1 MPVGI
6 SQVTQI
12 CSGGLT
18 SLRAPVG
25 TAHTCCH
32 IRNDEM
38 KFDTDGVL
46 LMLRARLQPQ
56 VAITTQRLQLL
67 YTFETAR
74 VT

>member
-18 SLRAPVG
+18 SLRVPVG

-32 IRNDEM
+32 IRNG
-38 KFDTDGVL
+38 KFDTNGVL
-46 LMLRARLQPQ
+46 LMRRARLRPQ
-56 VAITTQRLQLL
+56 VAITTQRSHLL